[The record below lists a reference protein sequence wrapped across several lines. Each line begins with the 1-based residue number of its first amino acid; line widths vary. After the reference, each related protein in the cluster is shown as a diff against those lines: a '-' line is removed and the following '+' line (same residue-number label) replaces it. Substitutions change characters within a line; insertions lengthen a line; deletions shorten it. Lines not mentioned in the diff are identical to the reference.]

1 MNIGFIG
8 LGNMGSGMA
17 ANLLK
22 AGYHLIVNDLRHE
35 TVESLL
41 KIGAEWADTPKDLA
55 SRSEIVFTSLP
66 GPAEIKTVALGE
78 NGILEGSKPD
88 SVYIDLSTGDPT
100 VVRKIHAAFADKGVH
115 MLDAPVSG
123 ATIGAR
129 TGRLAVI
136 VGGEREVYERCKP
149 VLGAIGDHVD
159 YAGEI
164 GCGTVCKL
172 SHNCLS
178 YGLQMIAAECYT
190 LGVKAGAEP
199 AALAEFIH
207 YGGVGR
213 AVHFDFI
220 YPETYLQG
228 KFDPPQFT
236 LKGALKDV
244 GLALQMAREY
254 QVPMAV
260 GNLAYQELTAAM
272 NRGWGEEDSRKAM
285 LLQEERAGDVR
296 VRVNKE

>member
-8 LGNMGSGMA
+8 LGNMGGGMA
-17 ANLLK
+17 ANLSK
-22 AGYHLIVNDLRHE
+22 AGYHLVVNDLRGE
-35 TVESLL
+35 AGESLL
-41 KIGAEWADTPKDLA
+41 KKGAEWADTPKELA

-66 GPAEIKTVALGE
+66 GPKEIETVALGE
-78 NGILEGSKPD
+78 NGILEGIKPEC
-88 SVYIDLSTGDPT
+88 VYIDLSTGYPT
-100 VVRKIHAAFADKGVH
+100 SVRKIHAAFADKGVH

-123 ATIGAR
+123 STIGAR
-129 TGRLAVI
+129 TGRLAVM
-136 VGGEREVYERCKP
+136 VGGERGVYERCKS
-149 VLGAIGDHVD
+149 VLDAIGDRVS
-159 YAGEI
+159 YAGGI

-172 SHNCLS
+172 AHNCLG
-178 YGLQMIAAECYT
+178 YGIQTIAAECYT

-199 AALAEFIH
+199 AALAEAILN
-207 YGGVGR
+207 GAVGR
-213 AVHFDFI
+213 AVHFNFVF
-220 YPETYLQG
+220 PETYLKG
-228 KFDPPQFT
+228 KFDEPHFP

-244 GLALQMAREY
+244 GLALELSREF

-272 NRGWGEEDSRKAM
+272 NRGWGEEDARKAM